1 MTEFYQHGINEV
13 LKQKKK
19 GNFTLQ
25 QSSHGRLWRCRRELL
40 QQVTSLSLFASSFWN
55 KETNSTRLQ
64 KSHNSFSHSNLIFA
78 PHFLLYD
85 AVRCNYSRNNL
96 YFIFCGEMACTYLKF
111 SVIIIIIIVICYCC
125 FEILW
130 LNLSSHMKCQH
141 FRNKH
146 QNVFWQRYNSQPSR
160 K

>member
-1 MTEFYQHGINEV
+1 MKY
-13 LKQKKK
+13 
-19 GNFTLQ
+19 
-25 QSSHGRLWRCRRELL
+25 
-40 QQVTSLSLFASSFWN
+40 WN
-55 KETNSTRLQ
+55 KRKKATLLYSRAAMEDYDDAAEGCYSRWRHYLCLPRLSETKKQTQHDCKSRTTRLATATW
-64 KSHNSFSHSNLIFA
+64 FSPLTFCFMMPYGVIIPVIILH
-78 PHFLLYD
+78 
-85 AVRCNYSRNNL
+85 
-96 YFIFCGEMACTYLKF
+96 FIFCGEMACTYLKF

-141 FRNKH
+141 FRNKD